1 MAVELGTEYFADG
14 AEFRRWLSENH
25 ELVPGLWLKMAK
37 KTSSHSSID
46 YDQALDVALCFGW
59 IDSLARRIDDDFFV
73 QKFSRRTARSP
84 WSKRNV
90 EIVARLDA
98 AGLLEPSGIA
108 EIEKAKADGRWD
120 RAYEGSAKAEVPK
133 DFLDALAENPKA
145 REFYATLNSTNRFT
159 IAYRLQEAKR
169 PETRARRIEKFVNQL
184 AEGKKFY

>member
-1 MAVELGTEYFADG
+1 MAVELGTEYFANG
-14 AEFRRWLSENH
+14 EEFRRWLCENH
-25 ELVPGLWLKMAK
+25 EAVPGLWLKMAK

-59 IDSLARRIDDDFFV
+59 IDSLSRRIDDDFFV

-108 EIEKAKADGRWD
+108 EI
-120 RAYEGSAKAEVPK
+120 
-133 DFLDALAENPKA
+133 
-145 REFYATLNSTNRFT
+145 
-159 IAYRLQEAKR
+159 
-169 PETRARRIEKFVNQL
+169 
-184 AEGKKFY
+184 

>member
-1 MAVELGTEYFADG
+1 MAVREPRGGPRPL
-14 AEFRRWLSENH
+14 AENGQED
-25 ELVPGLWLKMAK
+25 LVAQFDRLRPSVGRC
-37 KTSSHSSID
+37 
-46 YDQALDVALCFGW
+46 LCFGW

-159 IAYRLQEAKR
+159 IAYRLQEQSV
-169 PETRARRIEKFVNQL
+169 RRREP
-184 AEGKKFY
+184 GGSRSS

>member
-1 MAVELGTEYFADG
+1 MILEIRTGVGRGDGVDVGPVE
-14 AEFRRWLSENH
+14 
-25 ELVPGLWLKMAK
+25 LKMAK